1 MAMKPTAEPLNR
13 LIQEVTSSTADRD
26 HAILL
31 LGETLKSVI
40 LKHVPEADQEAAGKM
55 IEAEL
60 ERIKSGDL
68 RVASG
73 FFGNWAKRNAELK

>member
-1 MAMKPTAEPLNR
+1 MNPIAEPINK
-13 LIQEVTSSTADRD
+13 LIREVTASKAERD

-40 LKHVPEADQEAAGKM
+40 IKHVTDSEQAAAIKS

-60 ERIKSGDL
+60 ERIKAGDL

-73 FFGNWAKRNAELK
+73 FFGNWAKSAEKK